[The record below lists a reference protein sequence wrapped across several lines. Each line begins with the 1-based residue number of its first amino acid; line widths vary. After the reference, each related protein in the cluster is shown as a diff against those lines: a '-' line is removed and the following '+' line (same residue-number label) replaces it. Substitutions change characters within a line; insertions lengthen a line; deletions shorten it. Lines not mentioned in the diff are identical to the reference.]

1 MLCALGAAVFAA
13 APGRVPA
20 WKGLSTLGVSF
31 AATAAWLLLR
41 GQLPDHAWIGVS
53 AAIVGGALLARPGRA
68 VLPIALSG
76 VLAASWGALLAS
88 QELPVFLALPGAL
101 LVPMAGLHFAF
112 HRPGFITPV
121 MRDDALAGVVI
132 GGLLVAMLPG
142 ILEGWRAAGNLS
154 VPADPATPAAMI
166 PAWTLVIGAAALAS
180 GALYSV
186 WSRR

>member
-20 WKGLSTLGVSF
+20 GKGLSTLGVSF
-31 AATAAWLLLR
+31 AATAAWLMLQGR
-41 GQLPDHAWIGVS
+41 LPDHAWVGVP
-53 AAIVGGALLARPGRA
+53 AAVVSGAMLARPGR
-68 VLPIALSG
+68 VVVPIALSG

-88 QELPVFLALPGAL
+88 QDVPVFLALPGAL
-101 LVPMAGLHFAF
+101 LVPMAALHFAF
-112 HRPGFITPV
+112 HRPGFVTPV
-121 MRDDALAGVVI
+121 MRDESLTGTVI

-142 ILEGWRAAGNLS
+142 ILDGWRAAGNLS
-154 VPADPATPAAMI
+154 VPGDPAAPAAMI
-166 PAWTLVIGAAALAS
+166 PAWTLVIGAAAIAS